1 LAVVTNIA
9 EEIKSKADIVDVI
22 GRVVPLRKRGGLWEG
37 LCPFHNEK
45 TPSFKVYE
53 SSQHYHCYGCGANGD
68 VISFYMAH
76 YNLDFLE
83 AAEKLAGEYGIEWTP
98 RTSFGSESRL
108 GEYYEINKCAAKYYH
123 DALVNGDNPGKK
135 YLMNRGLDA
144 KTVRRFGLGYAAG
157 GKNGLCT
164 ELKKQGMDLGKAAE
178 IGLVIKEKS
187 EWKDRYYNRVMFPII
202 NTRSKVIG
210 FGARSLDPE
219 GIPKYIN
226 SSESKIF
233 LKKNN
238 LYGINIT
245 KDAIANEKL
254 TYFVEGYMD
263 VITLYQHGVKNVT
276 ASLGTALTEAQA
288 KMLKRYAEDVILAY
302 DADDAGKKAAIRG
315 IDVLR
320 DAGLNV
326 KVFTVPDGKDPD
338 DFIKKHS
345 KNEFISATSSAPPAT
360 EFKLTCLKER
370 FDFSEKEATVMY
382 LKEAAGILRKLPP
395 VEADYYISRL
405 EKETGISADSIRMQ
419 IFGNDGDSR
428 NVPAPPRAV
437 RTGSDDFAQNA
448 MQREL
453 IRLLVH
459 DSSFVSRIHG
469 RERIFTNAAIL
480 GIFMSLVSLLK
491 ECEES
496 GIEPGTEQ
504 LMDTLDE
511 DERNLLLEI
520 KENVF
525 IGDDPQAQLTE
536 CLAGIDLLEF
546 SAREKDVIEA
556 LKFTSDEEEE
566 KKLIDDLSVIQR
578 KLAELK
584 ER

>member
-1 LAVVTNIA
+1 MAVVTNIA

-345 KNEFISATSSAPPAT
+345 KNEFISATSGAPPAT